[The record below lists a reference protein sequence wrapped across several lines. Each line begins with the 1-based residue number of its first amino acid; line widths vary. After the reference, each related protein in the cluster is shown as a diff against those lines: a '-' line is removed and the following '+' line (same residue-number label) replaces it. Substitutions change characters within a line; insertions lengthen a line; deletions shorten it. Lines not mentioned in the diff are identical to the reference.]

1 MWQSSRARPDS
12 RRRTGRGRNRVVASV
27 TVGEA
32 ALPLK
37 LRQSRRARH
46 LSLRLDPADDAVEL
60 ILPRGVALAEGLR
73 FAEEKSG
80 WLLTRIA
87 LRPPRVPFQP
97 GAVIPYR
104 GSDHVVEHR
113 PDARRGVWRE
123 EGRIVVSGELVFLA
137 RRLGDWLKREA
148 ERLLSERAREKATAL
163 ARPLGRI
170 AVRDTTSRWGSCAAG
185 GAINFSWRLVLAP
198 DSVLDYVVA
207 HEVAHLVHPNHGRR
221 FWRLVEQL
229 TPEVEASCDWLR
241 RHGER
246 LLRYG

>member
-1 MWQSSRARPDS
+1 MWQGARQ
-12 RRRTGRGRNRVVASV
+12 RRSYEAAQPRCSRVVASV
-27 TVGEA
+27 TVGEQA
-32 ALPLK
+32 VPLK

-46 LSLRLDPADDAVEL
+46 LALRIDPAEDAVEL
-60 ILPRGVALAEGLR
+60 VLPRGVALSEGLR

-80 WLLTRIA
+80 WLLARLA
-87 LRPPRVPFQP
+87 LRPPRVPFAP

-104 GSDHVVEHR
+104 GEAHVVEHR
-113 PDARRGVWRE
+113 PEARRGVWRE
-123 EGRIVVSGELVFLA
+123 EGRIAVSGELAFLP

-148 ERLLSERAREKATAL
+148 QHLLCARARDKAVAL
-163 ARPLGRI
+163 GRPLGRV

-207 HEVAHLVHPNHGRR
+207 HEVAHLVHHHHGQR
-221 FWRLVEQL
+221 FWRLVAIL

-241 RHGER
+241 RHGDR

>member
-1 MWQSSRARPDS
+1 MRDRQARPL
-12 RRRTGRGRNRVVASV
+12 RHEPAPAAPRNRVVASI

-32 ALPLK
+32 EVPLK

-60 ILPRGVALAEGLR
+60 TLPRGVALAEGLR

-80 WLLTRIA
+80 WLLTRLA
-87 LRPPRVPFQP
+87 LLPPRVGFAP

-104 GSDHVVEHR
+104 GVEHVIEHR
-113 PDARRGVWRE
+113 PAARRGVWRE
-123 EGRIVVSGELVFLA
+123 AGLIAVSGELAYLP
-137 RRLGDWLKREA
+137 RRLRDWLKREA
-148 ERLLSERAREKATAL
+148 LRLLRERTEAKATAL
-163 ARPLGRI
+163 GRALGRV

-185 GAINFSWRLVLAP
+185 GAIHFSWRLVLAP
-198 DSVLDYVVA
+198 DWVLDYVVA
-207 HEVAHLVHPNHGRR
+207 HEVAHLVHAHHGPR
-221 FWRLVEQL
+221 FWRLVATL
-229 TPEVEASCDWLR
+229 TPEVEASCAWLR